1 MMKRKIRM
9 GMVGG
14 GAGAFIGNVHRI
26 AARLDGKIEL
36 VCGAFSTDPE
46 KNRATGAELFLSPE
60 RCYASFTEMFER
72 ERALP
77 ESERM
82 DFVSICT
89 PNHLHFT
96 VAMQA
101 LQSGFHVVC
110 EKPMTLTVE
119 DAESLAAE
127 VERTGLIFAL
137 THNYT
142 AYPMVR
148 VARNVV
154 KKGELGEIRRIMVE
168 YPQGWLAGAVSADNK
183 QGKWRTDPRTSGIS
197 CCMGDIGS
205 HAENLSEFITGLRI
219 VELSAN
225 IKCFVP
231 GRELDDDGDVLL
243 KFSNGAIGAL
253 SASQVAVGEEN
264 ALKIRI
270 YGTLAALEWRQQD
283 PETLIVKYNDRP
295 EAHLRRNWAGVGA
308 EYSRIPAGHPEG
320 FLEAFANIY
329 SDVAEAVNA
338 RLEGVPYTSE
348 FPTVLDGV
356 RGVKFIHAVVK
367 NSAGNEKWTKL
378 D

>member
-1 MMKRKIRM
+1 MKRKIRM

-26 AARLDGKIEL
+26 AARLDGQIEL

-60 RCYASFTEMFER
+60 RCYGSFTEMFER
-72 ERALP
+72 EAALP
-77 ESERM
+77 AGERM

-89 PNHLHFT
+89 PNHLHFA

-101 LQSGFHVVC
+101 LKNGFHVVC
-110 EKPMTLTVE
+110 EKPMTLTIE
-119 DAESLAAE
+119 DAEALAAE
-127 VERTGLIFAL
+127 AERTGLIFAL

-148 VARNVV
+148 VARNMV
-154 KKGELGEIRRIMVE
+154 KKGDLGEVRRIMVE
-168 YPQGWLAGAVSADNK
+168 YPQGWLAGAVTPDNK

-205 HAENLSEFITGLRI
+205 HAENLAEFITGLRI

-225 IKCFVP
+225 IKSFVP
-231 GRELDDDGDVLL
+231 GRTLDDDGDVLL

-270 YGTLAALEWRQQD
+270 YGTSAALEWRQQD

-295 EAHLRRNWAGVGA
+295 EEHLRRNWAGVGA

-329 SDVAEAVNA
+329 RDVAGAINA
-338 RLEGVPYTSE
+338 RIEGVPYTSE
-348 FPTVLDGV
+348 FPTVADGV